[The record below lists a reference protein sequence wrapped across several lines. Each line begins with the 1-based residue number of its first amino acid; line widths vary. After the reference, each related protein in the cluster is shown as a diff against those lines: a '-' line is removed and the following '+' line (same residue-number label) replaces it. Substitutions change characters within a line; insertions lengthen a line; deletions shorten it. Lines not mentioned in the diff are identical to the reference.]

1 MKRLL
6 ALLLA
11 LFLLLTA
18 FVACAPDDTP
28 DEGVTNG
35 GGNTDLDL
43 PQGSDNA
50 APDLDW
56 DLLV

>member
-11 LFLLLTA
+11 LLLMLTLL
-18 FVACAPDDTP
+18 VACSPEDTPDDTIP
-28 DEGVTNG
+28 S
-35 GGNTDLDL
+35 GGNNDDLDL

-56 DLLV
+56 DLT